1 MFLFCVVVIVVNFLS
16 FFDYFRFSCFVLSW
30 IRMDG
35 RESEDKIKERV
46 LERIDKFSFLFACSL
61 ALIIVF
67 LFLFFLIRSLREMS

>member
-1 MFLFCVVVIVVNFLS
+1 
-16 FFDYFRFSCFVLSW
+16 
-30 IRMDG
+30 MDG

>member
-1 MFLFCVVVIVVNFLS
+1 
-16 FFDYFRFSCFVLSW
+16 
-30 IRMDG
+30 MDG

-46 LERIDKFSFLFACSL
+46 LERIDKFSFHFACSL